1 MALYDGLRRK
11 SGRVRGRIAVAGSS
25 IVDAYSSLERRFGRL
40 DALADAAGI
49 LGWDCQTLMPDGAAR
64 GRADQLAV
72 LRGLGH
78 EILTAPETAD
88 ALDAADGT
96 AASLDPWQ
104 RANLREMR
112 RAHAHAAAVPG
123 DLVEASSW
131 AISKAE
137 MTWREARAEADFAKL
152 APELS
157 EVLRLQREIGT
168 IKGAALGLGTYDAL
182 LDEYDPGM
190 RRATI
195 DPLFAQVRARL
206 PDLVAEA
213 RERQAREPAPLPLEG
228 PFPVEGQRRV
238 GLALMEA
245 LGFDFARGRL
255 DVSLHPFCGGATDD
269 VRITTRYD
277 AADVGRALMGVL
289 HETGHALYE
298 QGRPA
303 AWRRQPVGKAR
314 GMSLHESQSLIVEM
328 QACRTP
334 EFFTF
339 LAPLLRAAFGRD
351 GAPWTPENLHRLH
364 TRVEPGFIR
373 VDADEATY
381 PAHVLLRYDLESA
394 MIAGDLSVAD
404 LPGAFDDGMRALLGL
419 TVPNDRLG
427 CLQDIHWPSGAW
439 GYFPTYTLGAMAAA
453 QLFRSAKQAEP
464 GILPG
469 LARGDFTPLR
479 GWLRTHVHE
488 KGSLLDTDDL
498 LERATG
504 TPLGTQAFLAHL
516 ETRYLSA

>member
-1 MALYDGLRRK
+1 MN
-11 SGRVRGRIAVAGSS
+11 V
-25 IVDAYSSLERRFGRL
+25 YSSLERRFARL
-40 DALADAAGI
+40 DAIGAAAGI
-49 LGWDCQTLMPDGAAR
+49 LGWDSQTLMPDGAAD

-72 LRGLGH
+72 LRGIAH

-88 ALDAADGT
+88 ALSAADET
-96 AASLDPWQ
+96 ALDPW
-104 RANLREMR
+104 RAANLAEMR
-112 RAHAHAAAVPG
+112 RLHAHAAAVPG
-123 DLVEASSW
+123 DLVEASSR

-137 MTWREARAEADFAKL
+137 MVWREARAQSDFRMLLPHL
-152 APELS
+152 A
-157 EVLRLQREIGT
+157 EVLRLQREIGA

-195 DPLFAQVRARL
+195 DPLFADLRTRL
-206 PDLVAEA
+206 PGLVAEA
-213 RERQAREPAPLPLEG
+213 RERQAREPTPLPLDG
-228 PFPVEGQRRV
+228 PFPVEAQRRI
-238 GLALMEA
+238 GLALMRA

-255 DVSLHPFCGGATDD
+255 DISLHPFCGGATDD

-277 AADVGRALMGVL
+277 AADFGRALMGVL

-303 AWRRQPVGKAR
+303 AWRNQPVGKAR

-328 QACRTP
+328 QACRSR
-334 EFFTF
+334 EFFAF
-339 LAPLLRAAFGRD
+339 LAPLVRTEFGRD
-351 GAPWTPENLHRLH
+351 GAAFTPENLHRLH

-394 MIAGDLSVAD
+394 LIAGDLAVAD
-404 LPGAFDDGMRALLGL
+404 LPGAFNDGMRSLLGL
-419 TVPNDRLG
+419 EVPNDRLG

-453 QLFRSAKQAEP
+453 QLFTAAKRDEP

-469 LARGDFTPLR
+469 LAAGDFAPLR
-479 GWLRTHVHE
+479 GWLRRHVHE
-488 KGSLLDTDDL
+488 QGSRLPTDAL
-498 LERATG
+498 LEQATG
-504 TPLGTQAFLAHL
+504 RPLGTEAYLAHL
-516 ETRYLSA
+516 ETRYGPARAFSCEVDPGSREGNAISQ